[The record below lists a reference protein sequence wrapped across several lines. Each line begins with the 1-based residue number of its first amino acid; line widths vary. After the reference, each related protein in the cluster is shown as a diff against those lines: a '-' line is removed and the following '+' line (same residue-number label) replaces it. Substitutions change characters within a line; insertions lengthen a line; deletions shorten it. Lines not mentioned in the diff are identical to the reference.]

1 MKHKILYILLFLAA
15 LFSCGPEPVPV
26 GGIFLNTSSLTLDIG
41 NCTQLSATIIPS
53 TADNKLVHWKSSSD
67 DIAVV
72 DSDGKVTAVA
82 TGKAEISAIADEGG
96 GAFIA
101 TCYVTVPQ
109 VVFPVQSLS
118 IDPKELVLTK
128 GAEEKVTATILPEN
142 ATYTDLNWFST
153 NENVVSVKPGEGGTV
168 ATATL
173 SAVGTGTASVV
184 VTSLDGG
191 YTAECKVTVEQHV
204 SSLSL
209 SQETIEFELNDFKP
223 VQLIAT
229 ILPEDAEDK
238 TVQWSSSNE
247 NVAKVAGGLVS
258 AVGIG
263 EAVIKAQT
271 RDGSLEKT
279 CKVTVKCKVTGVK
292 LSEHKAT
299 LKVGDTEQLVAEV
312 IPANAG
318 NKSITWTSSNPSV
331 ATVSKE
337 GLVTA
342 LASGSAEVSV
352 TTADGDF
359 SEKCVVTVE
368 KDATGLSLNETIL
381 LMVVEETAQLVAT
394 VEPSGVTNGKVRW
407 SSTDKNVASVSD
419 NGLVT
424 ANNAGEA
431 FICATSQDGGYH
443 AQCAVKVRNKVDKIT
458 VTGDAS
464 SLYIGKTL
472 KLRYSITPADAAN
485 VDIVWSS
492 EDPSKATV
500 NTNGVVT
507 GVAKAES
514 VKIYASTSDGR
525 VKGYYPVKVMKA
537 VTSITASRNAVA
549 LYEGDTESLTVS
561 VAPTDATETGYTVES
576 VSESGGAASFANGK
590 ITATKPGVVTFTFK
604 PKDQAGLSAGLS
616 ASCKVTIW
624 EHVTGVS
631 IRGEGT
637 EKYLALGDTFRLIA
651 DVTPST
657 AYNKVV
663 KWTTSNPDVVSIESS
678 SGTNVTIKAK
688 AQGDAELTVTTDDRK
703 LTASCTVHVRPK
715 ATSITLSDSTKDLY
729 TGDTYKLVA
738 TVLPTN
744 ANDLTVS
751 WKSDKTSV
759 AEVSADG
766 TVTAKSAGTAV
777 ITATSNSNTALTA
790 TCTVTVTKK
799 TIHVQTV
806 SLSKDYLELVQGN
819 SEALVATV
827 LPSNADNKS
836 VTWKSSNS
844 LVASVDANGRVTAS
858 GQGTAVITATSVD
871 NSNAKATC
879 NVKVLPPPV
888 SVESVT
894 LSESSIYLQ
903 YNKSHTLVA
912 TILPEDASNKNVV
925 WSSSNESI
933 ATVSQAGVVTAKS
946 VAGTVIITAASEAD
960 QDIKAT
966 CTVTVKSKVVPVTG
980 LSINPSSMSIY
991 INQTK
996 KINVT
1001 VSPSNADDKS
1011 VQFQADRS
1019 ACVRVDAEGNVTGQK
1034 DGVCLVLVTTNDGGY
1049 EKNCSVTVT
1058 TNNVVRIKITGPD
1071 GKVIDASK
1079 GVVLRQGEVLALVG
1093 EGIGA
1098 DSSVKASFPG
1108 VEWSNKSDG
1117 IVSVTS
1123 AGRITANKVGQ
1134 TTITVS
1140 SVERYSTVSVNL
1152 PVTVIASDPS
1162 SGGTEGSEFD
1172 DWNF

>member
-118 IDPKELVLTK
+118 IDPKELVLKK
-128 GAEEKVTATILPEN
+128 GAEEKVTAKILPEN

-485 VDIVWSS
+485 VDFVWSS

-507 GVAKAES
+507 GVAKA
-514 VKIYASTSDGR
+514 
-525 VKGYYPVKVMKA
+525 
-537 VTSITASRNAVA
+537 
-549 LYEGDTESLTVS
+549 
-561 VAPTDATETGYTVES
+561 
-576 VSESGGAASFANGK
+576 
-590 ITATKPGVVTFTFK
+590 
-604 PKDQAGLSAGLS
+604 
-616 ASCKVTIW
+616 
-624 EHVTGVS
+624 
-631 IRGEGT
+631 
-637 EKYLALGDTFRLIA
+637 
-651 DVTPST
+651 
-657 AYNKVV
+657 
-663 KWTTSNPDVVSIESS
+663 
-678 SGTNVTIKAK
+678 
-688 AQGDAELTVTTDDRK
+688 
-703 LTASCTVHVRPK
+703 
-715 ATSITLSDSTKDLY
+715 
-729 TGDTYKLVA
+729 
-738 TVLPTN
+738 
-744 ANDLTVS
+744 
-751 WKSDKTSV
+751 
-759 AEVSADG
+759 
-766 TVTAKSAGTAV
+766 
-777 ITATSNSNTALTA
+777 
-790 TCTVTVTKK
+790 
-799 TIHVQTV
+799 
-806 SLSKDYLELVQGN
+806 
-819 SEALVATV
+819 
-827 LPSNADNKS
+827 
-836 VTWKSSNS
+836 
-844 LVASVDANGRVTAS
+844 
-858 GQGTAVITATSVD
+858 
-871 NSNAKATC
+871 
-879 NVKVLPPPV
+879 
-888 SVESVT
+888 
-894 LSESSIYLQ
+894 
-903 YNKSHTLVA
+903 
-912 TILPEDASNKNVV
+912 
-925 WSSSNESI
+925 
-933 ATVSQAGVVTAKS
+933 
-946 VAGTVIITAASEAD
+946 
-960 QDIKAT
+960 
-966 CTVTVKSKVVPVTG
+966 
-980 LSINPSSMSIY
+980 
-991 INQTK
+991 
-996 KINVT
+996 
-1001 VSPSNADDKS
+1001 
-1011 VQFQADRS
+1011 
-1019 ACVRVDAEGNVTGQK
+1019 
-1034 DGVCLVLVTTNDGGY
+1034 
-1049 EKNCSVTVT
+1049 
-1058 TNNVVRIKITGPD
+1058 
-1071 GKVIDASK
+1071 
-1079 GVVLRQGEVLALVG
+1079 
-1093 EGIGA
+1093 
-1098 DSSVKASFPG
+1098 
-1108 VEWSNKSDG
+1108 
-1117 IVSVTS
+1117 
-1123 AGRITANKVGQ
+1123 
-1134 TTITVS
+1134 
-1140 SVERYSTVSVNL
+1140 
-1152 PVTVIASDPS
+1152 
-1162 SGGTEGSEFD
+1162 
-1172 DWNF
+1172 